1 MYYDRNCT
9 TMSISKK
16 WRKFKKNPKLFFYD
30 MYQNRRENILKYSPK
45 RIYKTE
51 QKFTV
56 VSAVYGV
63 DKYLKDYFESLV
75 NQTIGFETH
84 INLILVDDDSPD
96 QSSEIIHEWIRKY
109 PNNITYIHKENGG
122 QASARNL
129 GMDYVKTK
137 WVSFI
142 DPDDFVSLDYFEE
155 IAKVIDKNPE
165 DIGLVSCNFI
175 FYRESI
181 DQYSD
186 SHPLKYRFTEGI
198 TYNSNFD
205 FGKNIVMSVNS
216 GVFSAKVI
224 FENDLFFDP
233 RLRPSFEDARFASEY
248 IYYIKSSKVVFLPS
262 ARYYYRKREDSSST
276 LDTSWNDKRKFL
288 DALEYG
294 PIFVL
299 EFYKKKLQ
307 QIPEF
312 IQRQALYDFAWICR
326 HLLNN
331 PNPLNILSNDEKIK
345 FYENAEKILS
355 FIDIKTILN
364 FDLAGIWFLYK
375 VGLLGSFKGITDITQ
390 IAYIEKYDQTKRE
403 ILISYHSYRE
413 SDISILFDNK
423 DTIPKY
429 QKKKK
434 HTFGDKYF
442 VTTYKLWISL
452 PDNFSKF
459 EIKFNGV
466 HSKIFIKGTFFY
478 TGVSNQKMMEHL
490 SHFVQKNKKDH
501 WILMDRD
508 TKADDNAEHL
518 YRYIRSQHP
527 EQEIYYVLSNKSHDW
542 NRLKKDNFNLL
553 NFGSFEHKKLLKTAS
568 KVISSHIDKYVND
581 YFSDGLMLKQQ
592 FIFLQHGVIKDDLS
606 NWINTKKNISLMIT
620 STEAEFNS
628 IAFDNKYYLTN
639 KEVILTGLARHDA
652 LFSQKNKFGSNNKTI
667 LIMPTWRDSILPKAK
682 TDCSERDINPDF
694 ITTDYAIHWR
704 SFLHNEVLKKIT
716 NEGIKV
722 IFALHKNIEPYL
734 DDFNIPSYIE
744 QWHSDSCSIQELF
757 LKSTLLI
764 TDYSSVAF
772 DMAYLEKQ
780 IIYYQ
785 FDEHDFFSGKH
796 TFSKGYFDY
805 RHHGFGPVVTT
816 EDDLNNTLKTIIK
829 NGFTIEEP
837 FLSRIKNVYPY
848 RDGLCCKRTFDA
860 IQALDKKSE
869 SPEIINFT
877 VLADFMLRAYE
888 EQNWPIAIQ
897 RAKLLLSGNKEQVE
911 LAQLVLSEA
920 SYYLRKPSVFLNNV
934 NKNSIKNNKID
945 AFLFMAQEE
954 WKNAYKSWSK
964 VINKSSSDLF
974 YQLICC
980 CHYLTNSSYA
990 VTVKNEYLQ
999 NFNNDKKMLYLIN
1012 ALIFISNKNW
1022 NGAIEQLNLLLKS
1035 NVTKSFLRKYF
1046 PELILADVYI
1056 KINKLDN
1063 CQKQLA
1069 NFEKHTT
1076 DNFEYKLQ
1084 KVKLDLAK
1092 KEYYNVISYLKKTF
1106 KNNFMI
1112 IPNSALINYIEA
1124 LKMSAN
1130 WEEIIAFSKALL
1142 KKDGYWKIIA
1152 QQMLA
1157 EASYRTYKISLFTNN
1172 IKEKIEDIK
1181 DEKTKAFLFMTQE
1194 KWNEAYQCWEKITN
1208 KKAINLFYQLICC
1221 YNLQDS
1227 SYAIKISSN
1236 YLKNELFEQKELYM
1250 LNGLVYITQQKWE
1263 KAISQFNHLI
1273 NSNTCKYFLRK
1284 YLPQLILAN
1293 IFRNLGEYQKS
1304 NKLLIEFEQHTPN
1317 DVENH
1322 IQMAKL
1328 ALSQKDHQKV
1338 ISLLNRLFDNNYQS
1352 MPPSVLADYIQGL
1365 TMFVNNEI
1373 ANLEKIIKFADNKK

>member
-1 MYYDRNCT
+1 
-9 TMSISKK
+9 MSIVKK
-16 WRKFKKNPKLFFYD
+16 WKKLKRDPKLFFWD
-30 MYQNRRENILKYSPK
+30 MYQKRSKYVIKYKPSK
-45 RIYKTE
+45 KYKTE

-63 DKYLKDYFESLV
+63 DKYLNDYFESLV
-75 NQTIGFETH
+75 NQTIGFESH
-84 INLILVDDDSPD
+84 INLVLVDDDSPD
-96 QSSEIIHEWIRKY
+96 RSSEIIQGWIKKY

-155 IAKVIDKNPE
+155 IAKVIDKNPK
-165 DIGLVSCNFI
+165 DTGLVSCNFI
-175 FYRESI
+175 FYRENS

-186 SHPLKYRFTEGI
+186 SHPLKYRFTKGI
-198 TYNSNFD
+198 TCNSNFD

-216 GVFSAKVI
+216 GIFSTKVI
-224 FENDLFFDP
+224 LENDLFFEP

-248 IYYIKSSKVVFLPS
+248 IYYIKSSKVIFLPS
-262 ARYYYRKREDSSST
+262 AKYYYRKREDGSST

-299 EFYKKKLQ
+299 EFYKKKLK

-331 PNPLNILSNDEKIK
+331 PNPLNILSNCEKIK
-345 FYENAEKILS
+345 FYENAERILS

-390 IAYIEKYDQTKRE
+390 IAYIEKYDQTKQE

-429 QKKKK
+429 QTKKK
-434 HTFGDKYF
+434 HTFGDRYF
-442 VTTYKLWISL
+442 VTTYKLWVGL
-452 PDNFSKF
+452 PDKFSKF
-459 EIKFNGV
+459 EIKFNGI

-478 TGVSNQKMMEHL
+478 TGVSHQEMIKHL
-490 SHFVQKNKKDH
+490 TYFVQKNKRDH

-508 TKADDNAEHL
+508 TRADDNAEHL

-527 EQEIYYVLSNKSHDW
+527 EQDIYYVLSNKSHDW
-542 NRLKKDNFNLL
+542 KRLKKDNFNLL
-553 NFGSFEHKKLLKTAS
+553 SFGSFEHKKLLKTAS

-581 YFSDGLMLKQQ
+581 YFSDGSMLNQQ

-606 NWINTKKNISLMIT
+606 NWINTKKNISLMVT

-628 IAFDNKYYLTN
+628 IVFDNKYYLTN
-639 KEVILTGLARHDA
+639 KEVILAGLARHDA
-652 LFSQKNKFGSNNKTI
+652 LFLQKNKFESNNKTV

-682 TDCSERDINPDF
+682 ADCSERDRNPDF
-694 ITTDYAIHWR
+694 ISTDYAIHWR
-704 SFLHNEVLKKIT
+704 SFLHNELLKKIT
-716 NEGIKV
+716 NDGIKV

-734 DDFNIPSYIE
+734 DDFNIPPYIE
-744 QWHSDSCSIQELF
+744 QWHSGSCSIQELF

-780 IIYYQ
+780 IVYYQ
-785 FDEHDFFSGKH
+785 FDENDFFSGKH

-805 RHHGFGPVVTT
+805 RQHGFGPVVTT
-816 EDDLNNTLKTIIK
+816 EDDLINALKTITK
-829 NGFTIEEP
+829 NDFSIEEP
-837 FLSRIKNVYPY
+837 YLSRIRNVYPY
-848 RDGLCCKRTFDA
+848 RDGRCCERTFDA
-860 IQALDKKSE
+860 IKALDKQSE
-869 SPEIINFT
+869 GSEIINFT
-877 VLADFMLRAYE
+877 ILADFMLRAYE

-897 RAKLLLSGNKEQVE
+897 RAKLLLSGNEEQVE
-911 LAQLVLSEA
+911 VAQLVLSEA
-920 SYYLRKPSVFLNNV
+920 SYYQRNPSIFLANV
-934 NKNSIKNNKID
+934 NKNSIKNEKIK

-954 WKNAYKSWSK
+954 WEKAYKIWSK
-964 VINKSSSDLF
+964 LINKSHSDLF

-980 CHYLTNSSYA
+980 YHSNYA
-990 VTVKNEYLQ
+990 FEIQNEYLQ
-999 NFNNDKKMLYLIN
+999 HFNNCDKKILYLIN
-1012 ALIFISNKNW
+1012 ALVFISNENW
-1022 NGAIEQLNLLLKS
+1022 NGAIEQLHLLLKS
-1035 NVTKSFLRKYF
+1035 NVTEFFLKKYF
-1046 PELILADVYI
+1046 PELILADVYR
-1056 KINKLDN
+1056 KINKLDHS
-1063 CQKQLA
+1063 QEQLV
-1069 NFEKHTT
+1069 NFEKHAT

-1084 KVKLDLAK
+1084 KVKLTLVK
-1092 KEYYNVISYLKKTF
+1092 KDYYNVISYLKKTF
-1106 KNNFMI
+1106 SNNFMI

-1130 WEEIIAFSKALL
+1130 WEEIVDFSKVLL
-1142 KKDGYWKIIA
+1142 KKDGYWKVIA

-1157 EASYRTYKISLFTNN
+1157 EASYRKYKISLFINN
-1172 IKEKIEDIK
+1172 VNQKIENIK

-1208 KKAINLFYQLICC
+1208 KKATDLFYQLICC
-1221 YNLQDS
+1221 YNLQNS
-1227 SYAIKISSN
+1227 FYAIKISSD
-1236 YLKNELFEQKELYM
+1236 YLENDLFEQKELYI
-1250 LNGLVYITQQKWE
+1250 LNALVYITQQKWE
-1263 KAISQFNHLI
+1263 DAISLLNHLI
-1273 NSNTCKYFLRK
+1273 NSNICKYFLRK

-1293 IFRNLGEYQKS
+1293 IFRNLGEFEKS
-1304 NKLLIEFEQHTPN
+1304 NKLLSEFEQHTPN
-1317 DVENH
+1317 DVECH

-1328 ALSQKDHQKV
+1328 ALSQKNHQKV
-1338 ISLLNRLFDNNYQS
+1338 ISLLNKLFNDNYKS
-1352 MPPSVLADYIQGL
+1352 MPPSVLVDYIQGL
-1365 TMFVNNEI
+1365 TMLVNNEME
-1373 ANLEKIIKFADNKK
+1373 NLEKIIEFASKK